1 MSIVGWHM
9 GNVNPPTETDWRI
22 LEAVPPGCVVF
33 LPDEGI
39 QPEHLRRLLDI
50 SPVFSHDHAAL
61 LHARHRVAA
70 VHRPV
75 QAGDGQVL
83 AGSAAVSAPL
93 AGVQRAEHAKVG
105 AVGRLRRPVGRYAPL

>member
-39 QPEHLRRLLDI
+39 QPEHIRRILDI
-50 SPVFSHDHAAL
+50 SPV
-61 LHARHRVAA
+61 
-70 VHRPV
+70 
-75 QAGDGQVL
+75 
-83 AGSAAVSAPL
+83 
-93 AGVQRAEHAKVG
+93 
-105 AVGRLRRPVGRYAPL
+105 